1 METLA
6 VLGLIFVGATP
17 AAMRSSR
24 NRSSSATNDLTMTS
38 ADAAAP
44 PGGHPHHENMESIRV
59 GGVLTLV
66 ILAVTHVLSLVLAAT
81 GNSLTQPTD
90 IITSL
95 ISPLVFLILKIAGVI
110 GVQQ

>member
-6 VLGLIFVGATP
+6 VLGLIFSGVVP
-17 AAMRSSR
+17 QPRSTR
-24 NRSSSATNDLTMTS
+24 HRGTTDLTLTS
-38 ADAAAP
+38 SDAAAP
-44 PGGHPHHENMESIRV
+44 AAV
-59 GGVLTLV
+59 GGAHPQEDAETLRWSGLMALLVLS
-66 ILAVTHVLSLVLAAT
+66 VTHVLSLVLAAT
-81 GNSLTQPTD
+81 GDSLTQPTD

>member
-6 VLGLIFVGATP
+6 VLGLIFSGVVPRPRSTRHRGTTDLTLTSSDAAP
-17 AAMRSSR
+17 AA
-24 NRSSSATNDLTMTS
+24 
-38 ADAAAP
+38 
-44 PGGHPHHENMESIRV
+44 V
-59 GGVLTLV
+59 GGAYPQEDAETLRWSGLMALFVLS
-66 ILAVTHVLSLVLAAT
+66 VTHVLSLILAAT

-95 ISPLVFLILKIAGVI
+95 ISPLVFLILKLAGVI